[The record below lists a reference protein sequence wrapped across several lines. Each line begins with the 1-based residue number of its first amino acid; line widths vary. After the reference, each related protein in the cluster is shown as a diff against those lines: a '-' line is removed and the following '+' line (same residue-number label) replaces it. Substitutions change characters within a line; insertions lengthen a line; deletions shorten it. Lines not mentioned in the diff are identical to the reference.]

1 MYSNFSLWVV
11 ILLTSLAATPSEVT
25 ACTKDTDCKGDRIC
39 VQSECSAPNISPKS
53 AVSTPSTNLGDESD
67 DESSDDESSDDESSD
82 DESSDESEGSS
93 EPHKDDSRTSFH
105 TNLLGLLL
113 FGLTPS
119 LEMGGAQT
127 VLIRSRILNTGYLP
141 YLLAEGEDTIFN
153 FGLGVGLQL
162 RKYFGTARQRGPY
175 FGAGMEV
182 IYTKTTLDSENNPEE
197 YKTYSLVPQ
206 IELGFRWDFPGYL
219 LGVGAFL
226 GAQIPV
232 KATGHDLEDSDTMV
246 AAGLIVDLGWYL

>member
-1 MYSNFSLWVV
+1 MWFNSSLWGFILI
-11 ILLTSLAATPSEVT
+11 ILLASFPSQSN

-39 VQSECSAPNISPKS
+39 VQSVCSAANMAPKNI
-53 AVSTPSTNLGDESD
+53 VSRP
-67 DESSDDESSDDESSD
+67 SSDPDEELVDE
-82 DESSDESEGSS
+82 EGQASAKG
-93 EPHKDDSRTSFH
+93 ESRTAFH
-105 TNLLGLLL
+105 TNLLGLLQY
-113 FGLTPS
+113 GLTPS

-141 YLLAEGEDTIFN
+141 YLLAEGEGTIFN
-153 FGLGVGLQL
+153 FGLGAGLQL
-162 RKYFGTARQRGPY
+162 RNYFGTTSQRGPY
-175 FGAGMEV
+175 FGVGIEV

-226 GAQIPV
+226 GAQMPV
-232 KATGHDLEDSDTMV
+232 KATGHDLDNLDTMV